1 MRTLM
6 KIVMGTEAGSRA
18 FRDGTLQKTI
28 MNVSEMIK
36 PEAAYFLPENGK
48 RTAYFFF
55 DLQDSSLLPQ
65 ISEQLFQDFN
75 AEVYVTPC
83 MNQEDLQKG
92 LQNVTSGK
100 KNK

>member
-1 MRTLM
+1 M
-6 KIVMGTEAGSRA
+6 KIVMQTEAGSRA
-18 FRDGTLQKTI
+18 FRDGTLQKTL
-28 MNVSEMIK
+28 MNVADQIK
-36 PEAAYFLPENGK
+36 PEAAYFAPENGK

-65 ISEQLFQDFN
+65 ISEQLFQELN
-75 AEVYVTPC
+75 AEVYLTPC

-92 LQNVTSGK
+92 LQNAQSSK